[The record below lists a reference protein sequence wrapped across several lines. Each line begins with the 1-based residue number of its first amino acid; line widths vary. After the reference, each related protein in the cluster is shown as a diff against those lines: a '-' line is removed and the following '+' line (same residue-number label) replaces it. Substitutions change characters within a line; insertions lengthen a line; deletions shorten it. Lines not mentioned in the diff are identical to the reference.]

1 MIVTAVLAG
10 SLVPAAASSPAAAQE
25 QTSWYVND
33 NPRLFG
39 PSQYWYWGD
48 PGHGYG
54 SNYYRYTY
62 AIAGESSPDNWARWS
77 MGRRVGRQEIQAYV
91 PSNHATATVT
101 YRIDVGGREYTRRVA
116 QRNVSGWTSLG
127 NVEAD
132 GARVTITVRDNEASQ
147 HHSRH
152 GLAASRI
159 GVDAIRMRCVAR
171 CSTSP
176 PAPPPSP
183 APQPPPPSPQPPP
196 PPPPSR
202 ASAGA
207 CEPAGVLRGVAGA
220 VSGIPSVEWDAGCV
234 SGVRG
239 NGDHYARRYR
249 LDVRDAGEVTIELS
263 SQTDTYLYLLDAQG
277 DVIVEDDDGGS
288 GTDSRIVR
296 DLSVGRYLVE
306 ATTYRA
312 GASGSFTLGVRV
324 ARSASPPPPP
334 PPPPPPAP
342 PPPTSRPSAGACGIA
357 GVLRGVAGAVS
368 GIPSVEWDAGC
379 VSGVRGN
386 GDHYARRYRLDVRD
400 AGEVTIE
407 LSSQTDTYLY
417 LLDAQGDVIVEDD
430 DGGSGTDSRI
440 VRDLSVG
447 RYLVEATTYRAGAS
461 GSFTLG
467 VRVARS
473 ASPPSPPPPSSQGS
487 DSSSGCGV
495 VSLGAVGGSVSRGGA
510 WTADCE
516 SSQRSGRFARVFGFT
531 LGAEREVTVDL
542 ESSVDAY
549 LYLLDGQGRVVDE
562 DDDGGSGLNS
572 RITRTLA
579 AGTYRVEATTYSS
592 GASGSFT
599 LGVRVGAGAPSSPTT
614 PVLAMGDDARP
625 SGRCSSPSCRW
636 FRISNLRPGSRVECW
651 RENMGAAYATFTA
664 SSETSTRNCY
674 FSYVGARVY
683 VVANGVRSNTI
694 TWPSA
699 PVQPS
704 PPPPPSAQR
713 ASEPLSGC
721 AVESLGTVGGSVS
734 RGGAWAAGCESSQ
747 RSGRFARVFDFSLSG
762 EREVTV
768 DLESDVDTYL
778 YLLDSRGR
786 RIDEDDDGGSGLN
799 SRITRTL
806 AAGTYRVEATTY
818 SASRAGEFTLR
829 ITAKRKLDAPQLRLS
844 AENRNWW
851 TFFDDEDLLIEWES
865 VRGAER
871 YQLDWRYI
879 ELDLEQLRAK
889 YQTILQRGDQSSALG
904 EIQEIN
910 TLLSGDTVPRDRVDG
925 DSRPNDSS
933 TPEVTCYVRGY
944 GRGPWCQRSGTTDRV
959 DFDTS
964 DMGYR
969 IHSVQSEYSLQ
980 VRLRA
985 QSTDFDNYE
994 FNGDWSDWYYVKS
1007 SWLNLACRAVTA
1019 YEQITDI
1026 KTKLEI
1032 AGWAVTVAGAVAA
1045 AFTAGTSAAVGLGVR
1060 EALKVAARELVKRI
1074 LIQASIKQLLKH
1086 LLRELVKDLVQD
1098 AVLGILRNLFDCIA
1112 HGAELTASDVRTL
1125 GEETFTELSSDE
1137 NFADIFGLDP
1147 EGLLQTALD
1156 NWRRLY

>member
-1 MIVTAVLAG
+1 MSLGVVSGSVSRGGVWSDDCSSGSRSGSYARLFEFSLRGEREVTIDLESSIDAYLFLLDRGNALIEEDDDGGSGYNSRITRTLAAGTYRVEATTFGESEAGRFTLEISAEGIESPPPPLSPTPVLAVGDDARPSGRCSSSACRWFEITNLRPG
-10 SLVPAAASSPAAAQE
+10 SRVECWREGLGSAYATFTASS
-25 QTSWYVND
+25 QTSTRNCYFSYV
-33 NPRLFG
+33 
-39 PSQYWYWGD
+39 
-48 PGHGYG
+48 
-54 SNYYRYTY
+54 
-62 AIAGESSPDNWARWS
+62 
-77 MGRRVGRQEIQAYV
+77 
-91 PSNHATATVT
+91 
-101 YRIDVGGREYTRRVA
+101 
-116 QRNVSGWTSLG
+116 
-127 NVEAD
+127 
-132 GARVTITVRDNEASQ
+132 GARVYVVADGVRSNTLTWPSASVQ
-147 HHSRH
+147 S
-152 GLAASRI
+152 
-159 GVDAIRMRCVAR
+159 
-171 CSTSP
+171 
-176 PAPPPSP
+176 
-183 APQPPPPSPQPPP
+183 PPPPPPP
-196 PPPPSR
+196 PPPPSPSSHR
-202 ASAGA
+202 ASEQTSGCGAESLGRLGGGSASASGQWSDSCMSGNRSGSFARFFEFTLSGEREVTIDLESPVDTYLYLLDSQNGQIESDDDGGSGYNSRITRTLSAGSYRVEATTYSSGETGRFTLRVSADSTGSSAPPPPPAPPTPPAPQTSRPSAGA
-207 CEPAGVLRGVAGA
+207 CGIAGVLRGTAGA

-296 DLSVGRYLVE
+296 DLSVG
-306 ATTYRA
+306 
-312 GASGSFTLGVRV
+312 S
-324 ARSASPPPPP
+324 
-334 PPPPPPAP
+334 
-342 PPPTSRPSAGACGIA
+342 
-357 GVLRGVAGAVS
+357 
-368 GIPSVEWDAGC
+368 
-379 VSGVRGN
+379 
-386 GDHYARRYRLDVRD
+386 
-400 AGEVTIE
+400 
-407 LSSQTDTYLY
+407 
-417 LLDAQGDVIVEDD
+417 
-430 DGGSGTDSRI
+430 
-440 VRDLSVG
+440 
-447 RYLVEATTYRAGAS
+447 YLVEATTYRAGAS

-510 WTADCE
+510 WTAGCE

-549 LYLLDGQGRVVDE
+549 LYLLDGQGRIVDE

-599 LGVRVGAGAPSSPTT
+599 LGVRVGAGAPSSQTT

-721 AVESLGTVGGSVS
+721 AVVSLGAVGGSVS
-734 RGGAWAAGCESSQ
+734 RGGAWTAGCESSQ

-799 SRITRTL
+799 SRIT
-806 AAGTYRVEATTY
+806 
-818 SASRAGEFTLR
+818 
-829 ITAKRKLDAPQLRLS
+829 
-844 AENRNWW
+844 
-851 TFFDDEDLLIEWES
+851 
-865 VRGAER
+865 
-871 YQLDWRYI
+871 
-879 ELDLEQLRAK
+879 
-889 YQTILQRGDQSSALG
+889 
-904 EIQEIN
+904 
-910 TLLSGDTVPRDRVDG
+910 
-925 DSRPNDSS
+925 
-933 TPEVTCYVRGY
+933 
-944 GRGPWCQRSGTTDRV
+944 
-959 DFDTS
+959 
-964 DMGYR
+964 
-969 IHSVQSEYSLQ
+969 
-980 VRLRA
+980 
-985 QSTDFDNYE
+985 
-994 FNGDWSDWYYVKS
+994 
-1007 SWLNLACRAVTA
+1007 
-1019 YEQITDI
+1019 
-1026 KTKLEI
+1026 
-1032 AGWAVTVAGAVAA
+1032 
-1045 AFTAGTSAAVGLGVR
+1045 
-1060 EALKVAARELVKRI
+1060 
-1074 LIQASIKQLLKH
+1074 
-1086 LLRELVKDLVQD
+1086 
-1098 AVLGILRNLFDCIA
+1098 
-1112 HGAELTASDVRTL
+1112 
-1125 GEETFTELSSDE
+1125 
-1137 NFADIFGLDP
+1137 
-1147 EGLLQTALD
+1147 
-1156 NWRRLY
+1156 

>member
-1 MIVTAVLAG
+1 MESRIHLVAMIVIAVLAG

-176 PAPPPSP
+176 PAPPASP
-183 APQPPPPSPQPPP
+183 APQPPPPSPEPPP

-296 DLSVGRYLVE
+296 DLSVGSYLVE

-334 PPPPPPAP
+334 PPAP
-342 PPPTSRPSAGACGIA
+342 PPPPSRASAGACEPA

-447 RYLVEATTYRAGAS
+447 SYLVEATTYRAGAS

-473 ASPPSPPPPSSQGS
+473 ASPPPPPPPSSQGS
-487 DSSSGCGV
+487 GSSSGCGV
-495 VSLGAVGGSVSRGGA
+495 VSLGAVGGSVSRGGVWA
-510 WTADCE
+510 AGCE

-549 LYLLDGQGRVVDE
+549 LYLLDGQGRIVDE

-599 LGVRVGAGAPSSPTT
+599 LGVRVGAGAPSSQTT

-704 PPPPPSAQR
+704 PPPPSAQR

-818 SASRAGEFTLR
+818 RARVTGDFTIEIRAARFDTEIDGFLSEIEQYAAETLREAVSASQTVDSLEERISGERVGDTDTVAGLTGQASRPVVRATSYMAE
-829 ITAKRKLDAPQLRLS
+829 IETAKRGLIRELASMMGIRNSERSVRNPPLDIA
-844 AENRNWW
+844 A
-851 TFFDDEDLLIEWES
+851 DLLDYSESILSRLDHIVEFAEANVVWAEWGRIAAANLCSEWARATAREIIS
-865 VRGAER
+865 DAQIALWILKGVTLIPAAKEIVVGGLRGLARVTIGEVENLTIQWALNR
-871 YQLDWRYI
+871 ILPEPLAVVVNAGIFLDPP
-879 ELDLEQLRAK
+879 DPPASLEG
-889 YQTILQRGDQSSALG
+889 TDILP
-904 EIQEIN
+904 I
-910 TLLSGDTVPRDRVDG
+910 
-925 DSRPNDSS
+925 
-933 TPEVTCYVRGY
+933 C
-944 GRGPWCQRSGTTDRV
+944 
-959 DFDTS
+959 DFEN
-964 DMGYR
+964 G
-969 IHSVQSEYSLQ
+969 VQ
-980 VRLRA
+980 VRLPLC
-985 QSTDFDNYE
+985 
-994 FNGDWSDWYYVKS
+994 S
-1007 SWLNLACRAVTA
+1007 SRSGWQAFWEDTFSGSNCRR
-1019 YEQITDI
+1019 D
-1026 KTKLEI
+1026 
-1032 AGWAVTVAGAVAA
+1032 
-1045 AFTAGTSAAVGLGVR
+1045 
-1060 EALKVAARELVKRI
+1060 
-1074 LIQASIKQLLKH
+1074 
-1086 LLRELVKDLVQD
+1086 
-1098 AVLGILRNLFDCIA
+1098 
-1112 HGAELTASDVRTL
+1112 
-1125 GEETFTELSSDE
+1125 
-1137 NFADIFGLDP
+1137 
-1147 EGLLQTALD
+1147 
-1156 NWRRLY
+1156 